1 MHLSGPTRRD
11 ALLTLA
17 GCAAAVGVSGCTR
30 GPASGIDE
38 LVVATGP
45 PGAVYREIG
54 ARIAML
60 LDDELDGT
68 EVVPVETGASHDNL
82 VLLEGSEA
90 HLGLANIDSALS
102 TGVAEGNS
110 ISAVGRLYDSFVH
123 LVVMGDAPVRSI
135 EDLSGRPVSIGE
147 INSGTE
153 FTVGQI
159 LDETGID
166 ADTVRLDQA
175 SSAQALAA
183 GEIDAMF
190 SLTGLPTPA
199 IAGLAEDHDVR
210 LIDLSGTARLMA
222 GLYPDTYLPA
232 NIPATT
238 YVGLPA
244 CPTVSIPNLLL
255 CRADLPDPLVSR
267 ITDSLYR
274 GADALAEQRPEAAQI
289 NVRTGISTGAV
300 PLHPGAAAWYR
311 ENKPA

>member
-11 ALLTLA
+11 ALLTLV
-17 GCAAAVGVSGCTR
+17 GGAAVVGVSGCTR
-30 GPASGIDE
+30 DPVPGTGE

-68 EVVPVETGASHDNL
+68 EVTSVETGASHDNL
-82 VLLEGSEA
+82 VLLKGSEA
-90 HLGLANIDSALS
+90 QLGLANLDSVLS
-102 TGVAEGNS
+102 TGVAEGS
-110 ISAVGRLYDSFVH
+110 GISAVGRLYDSFVH
-123 LVVMGDAPVRSI
+123 LVVPGEAPVRSI

-147 INSGTE
+147 VNSGTE
-153 FTVGQI
+153 FTVEQI
-159 LDETGID
+159 LDETGIE

-175 SSAQALAA
+175 ASARALAD

-199 IAGLAEDHDVR
+199 VAGLAEDHDVR
-210 LIDLSGTARLMA
+210 LIDLSGTADLMA
-222 GLYPDTYLPA
+222 GLRPDTYFPA

-244 CPTVSIPNLLL
+244 CPTMSVPNLLL
-255 CRADLPDPLVSR
+255 CRTGLPGPLVAR
-267 ITDSLYR
+267 ITGILYR
-274 GADALAEQRPEAAQI
+274 GADTLAEERPEAAQI
-289 NVRTGISTGAV
+289 NVRTGISTGVV
-300 PLHPGAAAWYR
+300 PLHPGAAEWYR
-311 ENKPA
+311 RNKPA